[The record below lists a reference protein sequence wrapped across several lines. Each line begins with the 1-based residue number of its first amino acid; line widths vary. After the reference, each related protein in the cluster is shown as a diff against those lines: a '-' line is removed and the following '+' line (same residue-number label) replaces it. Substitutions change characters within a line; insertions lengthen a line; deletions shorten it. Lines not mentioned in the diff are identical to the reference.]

1 MPDDRLQED
10 SAASSMNQTAPPW
23 LKPITEYGPLAAFF
37 IAYLLSDLM
46 AATAV
51 LIGATVLA
59 LALSLAVARRVPML
73 PLVTA
78 AIVGVFGGLTLWLQ
92 DPTFIKMKPTIVQGL
107 FSLVLFGGLAFG
119 RPLLSPLLGAAWSMD
134 REGWRLLTFR
144 FAVFFAAMAAL
155 NEVVWRTQS
164 TNFWVAYKVFGIMGL
179 TILFAMAQAPLMKR
193 HHLAEPEQ
201 PGEGSGTPEER

>member
-1 MPDDRLQED
+1 
-10 SAASSMNQTAPPW
+10 MNKTPPQW
-23 LKPITEYGPLAAFF
+23 LKPTTEYGPLAAFF
-37 IAYLLSDLM
+37 IAYMLSDLDLM

-78 AIVGVFGGLTLWLQ
+78 VIVGVFGGLTLWLE

-107 FSLVLFGGLAFG
+107 FSVVLFGGLALG
-119 RPLLSPLLGAAWSMD
+119 RPLLRPLLGAAWPMD
-134 REGWRLLTFR
+134 RAGWRRLTFR

-155 NEVVWRTQS
+155 NEAVWRTQ
-164 TNFWVAYKVFGIMGL
+164 TEQVWVYYKVFGIMVL
-179 TILFAMAQAPLMKR
+179 TIAFAVAQAPLMKR
-193 HHLAEPEQ
+193 HHL
-201 PGEGSGTPEER
+201 PEEDRASG